1 MRAELIAYARQ
12 QVAAHGGNAADLATL
27 VLIGS
32 QAYPEFARPNS
43 DIDLIAVDAGP
54 TAEEGVVLD
63 HVCVDGRE
71 RLVEF
76 RRFSPDGFRAYAL
89 TCETPKLFAFVRG
102 YRILL
107 DMPGSGSA
115 ATIDLA
121 IGRYFTDASR
131 LLAGLLETGLEAHLH
146 SARFMMT
153 DARNALSSER
163 VRRQLLLV
171 QLRLCEIAKDFIAVV
186 WMAILLRKASPLERV
201 GVDRTCPLLQE
212 AGLLSVFLDA
222 RGGRMVDPE
231 KYPKSPEIT
240 AVIAQVSHAATDI
253 ARGDIDAFFVALA
266 SIFAMQFQRELFIAL
281 ESVRPATPV
290 AVGLP
295 S

>member
-1 MRAELIAYARQ
+1 MRAELIAYARR
-12 QVAAHGGNAADLATL
+12 QVAAHSGRPADLATL
-27 VLIGS
+27 ILIGS

-43 DIDLIAVDAGP
+43 DIDLIAVDVGP
-54 TAEEGVVLD
+54 TADEGFVLD
-63 HVCVDGRE
+63 HVCIGSRE

-76 RRFSPDGFRAYAL
+76 RRFSPDRFRAYTL

-107 DMPGSGSA
+107 DTPGSGST
-115 ATIDLA
+115 ATVDLA

-131 LLAGLLETGLEAHLH
+131 LLASLLETGLETHLQ

-163 VRRQLLLV
+163 VRRQPLLV

-186 WMAILLRKASPLERV
+186 WMALLLRKTPPLARV
-201 GVDRTCPLLQE
+201 AVDRTCPLLQE
-212 AGLLSVFLDA
+212 AGLLSVFLGA

-231 KYPKSPEIT
+231 KYPKPPQIA
-240 AVIAQVSHAATDI
+240 AVIAQVSHAAAYI

-266 SIFAMQFQRELFIAL
+266 SIFAKHFQRELFIAL
-281 ESVRPATPV
+281 ESACPAH
-290 AVGLP
+290 ADAAGLP